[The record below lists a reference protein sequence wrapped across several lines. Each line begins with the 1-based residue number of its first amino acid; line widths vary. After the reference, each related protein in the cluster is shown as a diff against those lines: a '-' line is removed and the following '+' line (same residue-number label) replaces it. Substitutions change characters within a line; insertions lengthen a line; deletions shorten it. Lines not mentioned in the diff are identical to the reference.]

1 MRILLYTGKGG
12 VGKTS
17 IAAATALRCAELGYR
32 TIVVSTD
39 SAHSLGD
46 SLDMPLGSAPE
57 AIADNLWAQELDV
70 LDQAERHLGSLKRY
84 AASVLSMRG
93 LDRIVA
99 EELTILPG
107 LEELTS
113 LIRVVQLYDEGAY
126 DVVVMDCA
134 PTGATLQLLAMPEAG
149 RWYLE
154 RLLSLERRIFG
165 LVRPMVRA
173 LTDQPIPEREIHAA
187 LEGLVEHLRRMQRL
201 LSDRTHT
208 SARLVL
214 NPEKMV
220 IAETRRAYM
229 YLVLY
234 GYPVDALI
242 CNRLLPPEAA
252 GGYLDEWRSIQQQYR
267 QTITD
272 SFAPLP
278 ILDVPLFEREVVGLD
293 MLRQMGRSVFSEQDP
308 TAVLYTGK
316 EQRIVEREA
325 GYTLCVPLPLPAGT
339 LQPRG
344 KIQVHRASGDE
355 LIVHIGNRKR
365 MLSLPHSL
373 AVMHIAEARHED
385 DTLYVDFQPQH
396 T

>member
-46 SLDMPLGSAPE
+46 SLDLPLGAAPA

-70 LDQAERHLGSLKRY
+70 LDQTEKHLGSLKRY

-93 LDRIVA
+93 LDRVVA

-126 DVVVMDCA
+126 DVIVMDCA
-134 PTGATLQLLAMPEAG
+134 PTGATLQLLTMPEAG

-154 RLLSLERRIFG
+154 RILPLERRIFA
-165 LVRPMVRA
+165 LVRPMMRA
-173 LTDQPIPEREIHAA
+173 LTDQPIPEREIYEA
-187 LEGLVEHLRRMQRL
+187 LEGLVDHLRRMQRL

-229 YLVLY
+229 YLALY

-242 CNRLLPPEAA
+242 CNRVLPPEAA
-252 GGYLDEWRSIQQQYR
+252 GGYLAEWCSIQQQYR
-267 QTITD
+267 QTISE

-293 MLRQMGRSVFSEQDP
+293 MLRHMGRAIFADQDP
-308 TAVLYTGK
+308 AAVLYTGD
-316 EQRIVEREA
+316 EQRIVESAA
-325 GYTLCVPLPLPAGT
+325 GYTLCVPLPLPS
-339 LQPRG
+339 G
-344 KIQVHRASGDE
+344 KIQVHRPSADE

-373 AVMHIAEARHED
+373 AAMHIAGARHED
-385 DTLYVDFQPQH
+385 DTLYVDFAERSAPEPPR
-396 T
+396 

>member
-17 IAAATALRCAELGYR
+17 VAAATALRCAELGYR

-46 SLDMPLGSAPE
+46 SLDLPVGSEPK
-57 AIADNLWAQELDV
+57 AIARNLWAQELDV
-70 LDQAERHLGSLKRY
+70 LEQTERHLGSLKHY

-99 EELTILPG
+99 EELTVLPG

-113 LIRVVQLYDEGAY
+113 LIRIVQLYDEGAY

-154 RLLSLERRIFG
+154 RLLPLERRLFS
-165 LVRPMVRA
+165 LVRPMMRA
-173 LTDQPIPEREIHAA
+173 LTDQPIPEREIYAA
-187 LEGLVEHLRRMQRL
+187 LEGLVDHLRRMQRL

-229 YLVLY
+229 YLSLY

-252 GGYLDEWRSIQQQYR
+252 RGYLAEWHTIQQQYR
-267 QTITD
+267 QAIGE

-293 MLRQMGRSVFSEQDP
+293 MLGQLGRAVFADHDP
-308 TAVLYTGK
+308 ADVLYRGE
-316 EQRIVEREA
+316 EQRIVERAA
-325 GYTLCVPLPLPAGT
+325 GYTLCVPLPLPG
-339 LQPRG
+339 G
-344 KIQVHRASGDE
+344 KIRVHRPAADE

-365 MLSLPHSL
+365 MFSLPHSL
-373 AVMHIAEARHED
+373 AAMHIAEARHED
-385 DTLYVDFQPQH
+385 ETLYVDFADRNVSEAPH
-396 T
+396 

>member
-46 SLDMPLGSAPE
+46 ALDLPLGAAPV

-70 LDQAERHLGSLKRY
+70 LDQTEKHLGSLKRY

-93 LDRIVA
+93 LDRVVA

-113 LIRVVQLYDEGAY
+113 LIRVVQLYDEGSY
-126 DVVVMDCA
+126 DVIVMDCA
-134 PTGATLQLLAMPEAG
+134 PTGAALQLLTMPEAG

-154 RLLSLERRIFG
+154 RMLPLERRIFA
-165 LVRPMVRA
+165 LVRPIVRA
-173 LTDQPIPEREIHAA
+173 LTDQPIPEREIYEA
-187 LEGLVEHLRRMQRL
+187 LEGLVDHLRRMQHL

-229 YLVLY
+229 YLALY

-252 GGYLDEWRSIQQQYR
+252 GGYLAEWRSIQQRYR
-267 QTITD
+267 QTISE

-278 ILDVPLFEREVVGLD
+278 ILDVPLFEREVLGLD
-293 MLRQMGRSVFSEQDP
+293 MLRHMGRAIFADQDP
-308 TAVLYTGK
+308 AAVLYTGD
-316 EQRIVEREA
+316 EQRIVERAA
-325 GYTLCVPLPLPAGT
+325 GYTLCVPLPLPS
-339 LQPRG
+339 G
-344 KIQVHRASGDE
+344 KIQVHRPSADE

-373 AVMHIAEARHED
+373 AAMHIAGARHED
-385 DTLYVDFQPQH
+385 DTLYVDFAERSAPEPPR
-396 T
+396 

>member
-46 SLDMPLGSAPE
+46 SLDLPLGPDPE

-70 LDQAERHLGSLKRY
+70 LEQTEKHLGSVKRY

-113 LIRVVQLYDEGAY
+113 LIRVVQLYDEGLY
-126 DVVVMDCA
+126 DVIVMDCA

-154 RLLSLERRIFG
+154 RMLLLERRIFA
-165 LVRPMVRA
+165 LVRPIVRA
-173 LTDQPIPEREIHAA
+173 LTDQPIPEREIYEA
-187 LEGLVEHLRRMQRL
+187 LEGLVDHLRRMQRL

-229 YLVLY
+229 YLALY

-242 CNRLLPPEAA
+242 CNRLLPAEAA
-252 GGYLDEWRSIQQQYR
+252 GGYLAEWHSLQQQYR
-267 QTITD
+267 QTISE

-278 ILDVPLFEREVVGLD
+278 ILDVPLFEREVVGLG
-293 MLRQMGRSVFSEQDP
+293 MLRHMGRAIFADQDP
-308 TAVLYTGK
+308 AAVLYTGA
-316 EQRIVEREA
+316 EQRIVERDA
-325 GYTLCVPLPLPAGT
+325 GYTLCVPLPLPS
-339 LQPRG
+339 G
-344 KIQVHRASGDE
+344 KIQVHRPSADE

-365 MLSLPHSL
+365 IFSLPHSL
-373 AVMHIAEARHED
+373 ATMHIAGARHED
-385 DTLYVDFQPQH
+385 ETLYVDFAERSTAEPSR
-396 T
+396 